1 MQKFTNVRS
10 TAETVQELEINE
22 SSVIVNSGIKEIHEQ
37 GTEGAPSS
45 GFDGW
50 EIAEQII
57 YDKDEYIKVIS
68 EKNASL
74 EQETTN
80 LQLALTEV
88 YEQVLAQQ

>member
-1 MQKFTNVRS
+1 MRKFTNVRS

-22 SSVIVNSGIKEIHEQ
+22 SSVIINSGIKKIQEAGMENGI
-37 GTEGAPSS
+37 SS

-68 EKNASL
+68 DKNASL
-74 EQETTN
+74 ERETTN
-80 LQLALTEV
+80 LQIALTEV
-88 YEQVLAQQ
+88 YEQMLNK

>member
-1 MQKFTNVRS
+1 MQKYVKVRS
-10 TAETVQELEINE
+10 TAPEVLPLEIDEYHVTLN
-22 SSVIVNSGIKEIHEQ
+22 NGITEIHE
-37 GTEGAPSS
+37 APSEEGMDG

-68 EKNASL
+68 DKNAVL

-88 YEQVLAQQ
+88 YEMML

>member
-10 TAETVQELEINE
+10 TAETVEELEVNE
-22 SSVIVNSGIKEIHEQ
+22 SSVIVNIGIKEIHEQ
-37 GTEGAPSS
+37 GTEEDPIS
-45 GFDGW
+45 GFNGW

-74 EQETTN
+74 EEETTN
-80 LQLALTEV
+80 VQLALIEM
-88 YEQVLAQQ
+88 YEQMLSI

>member
-1 MQKFTNVRS
+1 MQKFTKVRS

-22 SSVIVNSGIKEIHEQ
+22 NSVIVNNGITEIHEA

-57 YDKDEYIKVIS
+57 YGKDEYIKVIS

-74 EQETTN
+74 EEETTN
-80 LQLALTEV
+80 VQIALTEV
-88 YEQVLAQQ
+88 YEQMLNI

>member
-10 TAETVQELEINE
+10 TAETVQGLEIYE
-22 SSVIVNSGIKEIHEQ
+22 SSVIVNNGIKEIHEH
-37 GTEGAPSS
+37 GTEEDPSS

-68 EKNASL
+68 ENNASL
-74 EQETTN
+74 EKETTN